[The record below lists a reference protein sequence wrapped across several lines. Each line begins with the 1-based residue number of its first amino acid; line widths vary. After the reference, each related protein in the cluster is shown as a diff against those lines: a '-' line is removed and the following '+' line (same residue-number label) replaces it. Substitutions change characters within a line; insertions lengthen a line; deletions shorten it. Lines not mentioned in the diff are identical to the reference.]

1 MIQMIINAMV
11 ELDEDKLK
19 RLIDRAIHLKT
30 KRIDIMRAMDEALEA
45 IGKRFECQE
54 YTMSDLMMSGILYE
68 EVLKMLDLYEPETND
83 QNEPVKRIGT
93 ILVGT
98 IEDDVHDIG
107 KIIFKNS
114 AITANFRVIDLGVDV
129 KPELFVLRTK
139 EIQPDILAISAILT
153 STRDHIIKTI
163 DLLKESNVRKKVK
176 LIIGGGAID
185 KEMAQGLDIDG
196 FAENAF
202 KGVELCRQWMAQ

>member
-30 KRIDIMRAMDEALEA
+30 KRMDIMRAMDEALEA

-83 QNEPVKRIGT
+83 QSEPAKRIGT
-93 ILVGT
+93 ILIGT

-129 KPELFVLRTK
+129 KPELFFLRTK

-153 STRDHIIKTI
+153 STRDHIVKTI
-163 DLLKESNVRKKVK
+163 DLLKDR
-176 LIIGGGAID
+176 
-185 KEMAQGLDIDG
+185 QGNG
-196 FAENAF
+196 SRP
-202 KGVELCRQWMAQ
+202 GY